1 MCLSLG
7 SWSASPAQSVY
18 RENLVR
24 VYRRAPVVVASPV
37 GSLSVISDQPV
48 GASAVAASPIPPLMR
63 GRRVAWDRSRAR
75 AGRRMLTRL

>member
-63 GRRVAWDRSRAR
+63 GRRVA
-75 AGRRMLTRL
+75 